1 MITPDT
7 DRPTETGDKAERLLP
22 PKSFDQI
29 RRQTGSGGFVS
40 VQSICGKVGKPRRP
54 RRSLYRH
61 ALHAGR

>member
-29 RRQTGSGGFVS
+29 RRETGSGGFISIGS
-40 VQSICGKVGKPRRP
+40 VCGKVIRRTV
-54 RRSLYRH
+54 RKRFYRH
-61 ALHAGR
+61 TLHAGR